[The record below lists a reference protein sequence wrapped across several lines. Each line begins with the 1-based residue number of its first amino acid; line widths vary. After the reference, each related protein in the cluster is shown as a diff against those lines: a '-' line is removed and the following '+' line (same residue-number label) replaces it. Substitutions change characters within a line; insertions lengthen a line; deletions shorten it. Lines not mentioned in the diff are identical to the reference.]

1 MAITRTAKGTAST
14 KTATTVATLSSVS
27 VNQGTTL
34 VVAVAFDPADGNPDT
49 VKIGKKE
56 MKFVR
61 GQGNAGASLRC
72 RVYKKRIGRT
82 NSRDVDVNWTS
93 GPTSKVVCIIATEI
107 TETGAEDVGQSREQD
122 ATTNPSSSTP
132 GNAPTSTVADSIS
145 LCYYA
150 SRGPSGDTAGTAGSG
165 HTLGKVLTP
174 ITGTAAMEQALSQI
188 EASGGN
194 LRELN
199 AEEME
204 LLELFMTGEL

>member
-34 VVAVAFDPADGNPDT
+34 VVAVAFDPADGNP
-49 VKIGKKE
+49 
-56 MKFVR
+56 
-61 GQGNAGASLRC
+61 
-72 RVYKKRIGRT
+72 
-82 NSRDVDVNWTS
+82 
-93 GPTSKVVCIIATEI
+93 
-107 TETGAEDVGQSREQD
+107 VGQSREQD